1 MSNLL
6 KRVRKLEARLTDF
19 NGLVPHSK
27 EWFEYWEGKLDQFLA
42 GGDSVDLRGMTLEF
56 VDALIAKGKEAAN
69 NDEGAYQA
77 TSNS

>member
-1 MSNLL
+1 VSNLL

-27 EWFEYWEGKLDQFLA
+27 EWFEYWEGKIDQFLA
-42 GGDSVDLRGMTLEF
+42 GDKSVDFRGMTLEF

-69 NDEGAYQA
+69 KDEGAYEP